1 MEVIKIGVYSFN
13 AEFLKDKSMKE
24 AREML
29 SKIPQKIV
37 DEAWKIVN
45 PKPPSKA
52 KKKVVEEL

>member
-24 AREML
+24 AREMFL
-29 SKIPQKIV
+29 KIPQKIV